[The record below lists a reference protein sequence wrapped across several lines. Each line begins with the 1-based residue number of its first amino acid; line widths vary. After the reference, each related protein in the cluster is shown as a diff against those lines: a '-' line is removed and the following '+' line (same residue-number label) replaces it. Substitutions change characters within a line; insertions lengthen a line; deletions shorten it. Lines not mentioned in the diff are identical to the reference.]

1 MKSWAEISA
10 SFKSTQVIVAS
21 VVSLIG
27 AGIFII
33 GLIEKHDAKVI
44 QKYNENKVQSSD
56 HSVIKYLQHSDT
68 LNTIWK
74 SELSNRLNDISDSL
88 NDNYTNTK
96 KLTNNYIFFAK
107 KNSATVDDF
116 VNAVS
121 GLEVVVVKSEDKSM
135 DNPNFKMIIQKKKK

>member
-44 QKYNENKVQSSD
+44 QKYNENKVQTSD

-96 KLTNNYIFFAK
+96 KLTNNYILFAK